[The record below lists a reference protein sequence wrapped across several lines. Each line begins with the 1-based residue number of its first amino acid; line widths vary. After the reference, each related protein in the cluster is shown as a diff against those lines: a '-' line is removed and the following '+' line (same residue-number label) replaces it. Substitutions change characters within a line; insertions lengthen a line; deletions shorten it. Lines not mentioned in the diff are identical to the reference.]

1 MSAQTGENEQA
12 LHKIM
17 DMTRLISIAILILH
31 FYYYC
36 YAAFQQWNI
45 VAGLSNRVLSNIYK
59 TGLFDTFNRSKLIAA
74 GFLVISLMG
83 TKGKKGKNQSY
94 TKSIAY
100 IITGVVLYFCS
111 YFILLL
117 KLTVTEAAVLY
128 IALTSLGFLLMLAGG
143 NMVVAYH

>member
-36 YAAFQQWNI
+36 YAAFQQWNL
-45 VAGLSNRVLSNIYK
+45 VAGLSNRLLSNIYK
-59 TGLFDTFNRSKLIAA
+59 TGLFDTFNRSKLITA

-83 TKGKKGKNQSY
+83 TKGKKGK
-94 TKSIAY
+94 
-100 IITGVVLYFCS
+100 
-111 YFILLL
+111 
-117 KLTVTEAAVLY
+117 ER
-128 IALTSLGFLLMLAGG
+128 
-143 NMVVAYH
+143 